1 MDMGQITQD
10 LRADVL
16 NQVSGQGINVAQM
29 MENGVS
35 FADIM
40 LLILQN
46 TQSIANGQGIPLSD
60 MPQMNTGAD
69 GQSIDSETVLGQTE
83 QSDYLTYQN
92 DMLYMPDVKNFIS
105 NIQDNTNLFDTDTSD
120 TEISDFLHIQNET
133 ENLNNSG
140 MRKDIK
146 VSDDD
151 QNILNNSDMRKDIKA
166 SDDDQNILH
175 NVDHYISSNAGNLAE
190 NVPKHDFSFT
200 EDMPI
205 WSVSNEIP
213 ADNNSSMPQI
223 KSMADNNSSVPQINS
238 MADNDS
244 PMPQVNS
251 IADKLSDLFGLVSP
265 EFTQTSEKN
274 SSLINNNFVID
285 LLSQLDTEEEVKD
298 SFDFSESMLKIDP
311 MQLTGLLDYISTGND
326 IPQAMDIPDSHM
338 FENIENLTSVKAP
351 ADKITFDPEE
361 MIKSGEMEIISY
373 VPAKKNAESSSH
385 QSQQNEEKVIDI
397 ARRMKDIKENVKS
410 EIPEEISE
418 FSKTAAQAANVNPDE
433 LAQKRDISFERAYA
447 ELEMNK
453 AKYGSADKQLYEG
466 ISENLE
472 RGRSEFTVKLR
483 PEGLGEIL
491 VKLVSN
497 EGGKAILTMVASS
510 EKTAELLNRDLA
522 SLQTSLNQHN
532 VEIENNTV
540 KVAETVMHSQTAF
553 DQYNERQQ
561 DEAYQQQ
568 HFRQLKKKIGDISD
582 RNVSF
587 DVETEPIITSVA
599 DSALN
604 ITI

>member
-1 MDMGQITQD
+1 MMDMGQITQD
-10 LRADVL
+10 LRTDVL
-16 NQVSGQGINVAQM
+16 NQASGQGINVAQM

-60 MPQMNTGAD
+60 MPQMNTEAS
-69 GQSIDSETVLGQTE
+69 GQSNNTMLAFDQINDNKSVLDQAG
-83 QSDYLTYQN
+83 QSDYLKYQN
-92 DMLYMPDVKNFIS
+92 DMLFMPDAKNFIS
-105 NIQDNTNLFDTDTSD
+105 NIQDNTNKLDDENF
-120 TEISDFLHIQNET
+120 ISNFQDNPNMLDMDKLDIETPKFLYIQNET
-133 ENLNNSG
+133 ENL
-140 MRKDIK
+140 K
-146 VSDDD
+146 
-151 QNILNNSDMRKDIKA
+151 NSDMQQDIKN
-166 SDDDQNILH
+166 SDDSQNVS
-175 NVDHYISSNAGNLAE
+175 NNAENYISRNSDQLTE
-190 NVPKHDFSFT
+190 NTPKHDFSFT

-205 WSVSNEIP
+205 WSVSNENT
-213 ADNNSSMPQI
+213 ADR
-223 KSMADNNSSVPQINS
+223 SSVDRNTVDRNPVDRNQAEPQINS
-238 MADNDS
+238 MAE
-244 PMPQVNS
+244 
-251 IADKLSDLFGLVSP
+251 KLSDLFELVSP
-265 EFTQTSEKN
+265 EFAQVSDKN
-274 SSLINNNFVID
+274 SSLMNNNFVMD

-298 SFDFSESMLKIDP
+298 SFDFSESMIKIDP

-373 VPAKKNAESSSH
+373 VPAKKNAESSNNQAE
-385 QSQQNEEKVIDI
+385 QSEEKVIDI

-410 EIPEEISE
+410 ELPEEISD
-418 FSKTAAQAANVNPDE
+418 FSKAAAQTANVNPDE

-466 ISENLE
+466 ISKNLE

-532 VEIENNTV
+532 VEIENNSV

-587 DVETEPIITSVA
+587 DVETEPVTAAVA